1 MQAAPKRSS
10 NESVLAIQ
18 PAQADQ
24 PDMTLTTEKAT
35 DDTGR
40 GLWKS
45 LLIWGGIVLG
55 ILTAAAVAPLCHY
68 GSRFRPYNFTSF
80 SNVTA
85 PPMVQRLVGE

>member
-1 MQAAPKRSS
+1 MHAALKRSS

-24 PDMTLTTEKAT
+24 PDILTTEKAT

-55 ILTAAAVAPLCHY
+55 ILTIAAVAP
-68 GSRFRPYNFTSF
+68 
-80 SNVTA
+80 
-85 PPMVQRLVGE
+85 PMSLWESP